1 RRETRSRRDAL
12 PPRPPPRLPDR
23 RRPPAVR
30 GRPPPRPGAGR
41 PRDRRPDRDPR
52 PRRQVDQLDERLRRA
67 ARSAHGPAV
76 RRRRGRHAG
85 DDRRHRRGAGR
96 GRSGG
101 RAVSAPTRPIVPWPP
116 GAAYRKRPPL
126 GELLGDAL
134 RPLLVPAAWMLGT
147 VTAIVLVTSAVFGF
161 HYRELTAVA
170 APSGG
175 VQPLAGER
183 HGSAAP
189 TGLYIA
195 VDTGGNRLYLKRG
208 ESTLLNA
215 VCSTGTGGVL
225 ADPASGR
232 RWTFD
237 TPHGTYRVLAKVH
250 NPIWHKPDWAF
261 VEEGKPI

>member
-1 RRETRSRRDAL
+1 
-12 PPRPPPRLPDR
+12 
-23 RRPPAVR
+23 
-30 GRPPPRPGAGR
+30 
-41 PRDRRPDRDPR
+41 
-52 PRRQVDQLDERLRRA
+52 
-67 ARSAHGPAV
+67 
-76 RRRRGRHAG
+76 
-85 DDRRHRRGAGR
+85 
-96 GRSGG
+96 
-101 RAVSAPTRPIVPWPP
+101 VSAPTRPIVPWPP

-261 VEEGKPI
+261 VEEGKPIPSDPAERTDNFSLGEYALYLGDGYLIHGTLYQRLLGRSVTHGCIRLGDSDLATVFRAAPIGTPVYIF